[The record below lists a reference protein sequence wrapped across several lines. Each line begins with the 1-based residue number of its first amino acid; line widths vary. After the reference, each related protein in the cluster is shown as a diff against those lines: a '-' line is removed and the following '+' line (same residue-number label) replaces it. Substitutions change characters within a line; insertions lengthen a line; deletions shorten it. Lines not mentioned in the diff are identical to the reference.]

1 MSQGYCTTTGRVA
14 HYEGGDMR
22 TLGELAAALFDSLC
36 CGDLLGH
43 LRAWLDV
50 ARGRVTANTRYDLA
64 AGNE

>member
-1 MSQGYCTTTGRVA
+1 MRV
-14 HYEGGDMR
+14 
-22 TLGELAAALFDSLC
+22 LGELAAAVWDSLC

-50 ARGRVTANTRYDLA
+50 TRGRVTADTRYDLA